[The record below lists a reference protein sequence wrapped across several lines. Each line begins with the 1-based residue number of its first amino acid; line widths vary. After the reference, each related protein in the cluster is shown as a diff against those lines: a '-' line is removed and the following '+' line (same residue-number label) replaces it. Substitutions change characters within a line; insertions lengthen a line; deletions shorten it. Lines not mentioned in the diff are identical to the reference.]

1 MILRIYAI
9 TKERIHAYV
18 EYGNFSFL
26 YLPIEVVVDHELY
39 KPEDVLN
46 KIRFFEVSEVTVVDK
61 KEQQDKTVV
70 AFTFQFSFEI
80 QQRHG
85 RNSRRSTV

>member
-26 YLPIEVVVDHELY
+26 YLPIEVVVDRELY

-61 KEQQDKTVV
+61 KEQKDKTVV
-70 AFTFQFSFEI
+70 AFTERFLKRLEEEVI
-80 QQRHG
+80 
-85 RNSRRSTV
+85 